1 MATTT
6 VAASS
11 GGANAK
17 GKLVGKDYITLAIFG
32 VLLFLVFM
40 VFAMVLGMNA
50 NLFWFTHACGS
61 LIGGIV
67 WMYVAAKVPKR
78 GAFAIMS
85 AIVAVVALLLG
96 MLWTGP
102 VGIVAGGLLAELVA
116 GAGSKRT
123 TLRCLAAFA
132 VWTLCFWVGQESMI
146 FLAGD
151 AYVQIV
157 VDSGM
162 SAEYGQGLVDFIH
175 SRWWRWPRPR
185 CAPSWAAG
193 SARSCSRSTSPR
205 SRPER
210 RALRPTRRRTN
221 GSLSGEPFSFSA
233 ASSNRHRRAADF
245 GGIAIMFS

>member
-11 GGANAK
+11 GGAKAK

-96 MLWTGP
+96 ML
-102 VGIVAGGLLAELVA
+102 
-116 GAGSKRT
+116 RT

-175 SRWWRWPRPR
+175 GPL
-185 CAPSWAAG
+185 ALVALAATAVCPFVGGWIG
-193 SARSCSRSTSPR
+193 SKLFKKHFAKI
-205 SRPER
+205 
-210 RALRPTRRRTN
+210 
-221 GSLSGEPFSFSA
+221 SA
-233 ASSNRHRRAADF
+233 
-245 GGIAIMFS
+245 

>member
-102 VGIVAGGLLAELVA
+102 VGIVAGCWPSSWRGP
-116 GAGSKRT
+116 
-123 TLRCLAAFA
+123 AA
-132 VWTLCFWVGQESMI
+132 
-146 FLAGD
+146 
-151 AYVQIV
+151 
-157 VDSGM
+157 
-162 SAEYGQGLVDFIH
+162 SA
-175 SRWWRWPRPR
+175 PR
-185 CAPSWAAG
+185 CAAWRRSRCGRCASGW
-193 SARSCSRSTSPR
+193 ARSR
-205 SRPER
+205 
-210 RALRPTRRRTN
+210 
-221 GSLSGEPFSFSA
+221 
-233 ASSNRHRRAADF
+233 
-245 GGIAIMFS
+245 

>member
-102 VGIVAGGLLAELVA
+102 VGIVAGGLLAEL
-116 GAGSKRT
+116 
-123 TLRCLAAFA
+123 
-132 VWTLCFWVGQESMI
+132 
-146 FLAGD
+146 
-151 AYVQIV
+151 
-157 VDSGM
+157 
-162 SAEYGQGLVDFIH
+162 
-175 SRWWRWPRPR
+175 
-185 CAPSWAAG
+185 PSWAAG

>member
-85 AIVAVVALLLG
+85 AIVAVVALAA
-96 MLWTGP
+96 TAVCP
-102 VGIVAGGLLAELVA
+102 FVGGWI
-116 GAGSKRT
+116 GSK
-123 TLRCLAAFA
+123 LFKKHFA
-132 VWTLCFWVGQESMI
+132 KI
-146 FLAGD
+146 
-151 AYVQIV
+151 
-157 VDSGM
+157 
-162 SAEYGQGLVDFIH
+162 SA
-175 SRWWRWPRPR
+175 
-185 CAPSWAAG
+185 
-193 SARSCSRSTSPR
+193 
-205 SRPER
+205 
-210 RALRPTRRRTN
+210 
-221 GSLSGEPFSFSA
+221 
-233 ASSNRHRRAADF
+233 
-245 GGIAIMFS
+245 

>member
-96 MLWTGP
+96 MLWTG
-102 VGIVAGGLLAELVA
+102 
-116 GAGSKRT
+116 SKRT

-175 SRWWRWPRPR
+175 GPL
-185 CAPSWAAG
+185 ALVALAATAVCPFVGGWIG
-193 SARSCSRSTSPR
+193 SKLFKKHFAKI
-205 SRPER
+205 
-210 RALRPTRRRTN
+210 
-221 GSLSGEPFSFSA
+221 SA
-233 ASSNRHRRAADF
+233 
-245 GGIAIMFS
+245 

>member
-50 NLFWFTHACGS
+50 NLFWFSHACG
-61 LIGGIV
+61 
-67 WMYVAAKVPKR
+67 
-78 GAFAIMS
+78 FAIMS

-175 SRWWRWPRPR
+175 GPL
-185 CAPSWAAG
+185 ALVALAATAVCPFVGGWIG
-193 SARSCSRSTSPR
+193 SKLFKKHFAKI
-205 SRPER
+205 
-210 RALRPTRRRTN
+210 
-221 GSLSGEPFSFSA
+221 SA
-233 ASSNRHRRAADF
+233 
-245 GGIAIMFS
+245 

>member
-1 MATTT
+1 M
-6 VAASS
+6 
-11 GGANAK
+11 
-17 GKLVGKDYITLAIFG
+17 
-32 VLLFLVFM
+32 
-40 VFAMVLGMNA
+40 
-50 NLFWFTHACGS
+50 
-61 LIGGIV
+61 
-67 WMYVAAKVPKR
+67 
-78 GAFAIMS
+78 
-85 AIVAVVALLLG
+85 
-96 MLWTGP
+96 
-102 VGIVAGGLLAELVA
+102 A

-175 SRWWRWPRPR
+175 GPL
-185 CAPSWAAG
+185 ALVALAATAVCPFVG
-193 SARSCSRSTSPR
+193 GWIGCSRSTSPR

>member
-1 MATTT
+1 M
-6 VAASS
+6 
-11 GGANAK
+11 
-17 GKLVGKDYITLAIFG
+17 GKDYITLAIFG
-32 VLLFLVFM
+32 ALLFLVFM

-175 SRWWRWPRPR
+175 GPL
-185 CAPSWAAG
+185 ALVALAATAVCPFVGGWIG
-193 SARSCSRSTSPR
+193 SKLFKKHFAKI
-205 SRPER
+205 
-210 RALRPTRRRTN
+210 
-221 GSLSGEPFSFSA
+221 SA
-233 ASSNRHRRAADF
+233 
-245 GGIAIMFS
+245 

>member
-96 MLWTGP
+96 MH
-102 VGIVAGGLLAELVA
+102 
-116 GAGSKRT
+116 RT
-123 TLRCLAAFA
+123 TLTRI
-132 VWTLCFWVGQESMI
+132 LCRLREMNVLGRFTRHELRILDRVRLEE
-146 FLAGD
+146 LAGK
-151 AYVQIV
+151 V
-157 VDSGM
+157 
-162 SAEYGQGLVDFIH
+162 
-175 SRWWRWPRPR
+175 
-185 CAPSWAAG
+185 
-193 SARSCSRSTSPR
+193 
-205 SRPER
+205 
-210 RALRPTRRRTN
+210 
-221 GSLSGEPFSFSA
+221 
-233 ASSNRHRRAADF
+233 
-245 GGIAIMFS
+245 

>member
-132 VWTLCFWVGQESMI
+132 VWTLCFWVGQVNSFEPIQPPTKGHTAVAAS
-146 FLAGD
+146 ATS
-151 AYVQIV
+151 A
-157 VDSGM
+157 SGPWM
-162 SAEYGQGLVDFIH
+162 K
-175 SRWWRWPRPR
+175 
-185 CAPSWAAG
+185 
-193 SARSCSRSTSPR
+193 STSPWPY
-205 SRPER
+205 SALMPES
-210 RALRPTRRRTN
+210 TT
-221 GSLSGEPFSFSA
+221 
-233 ASSNRHRRAADF
+233 
-245 GGIAIMFS
+245 ICT

>member
-175 SRWWRWPRPR
+175 GPL
-185 CAPSWAAG
+185 ALVALAAT
-193 SARSCSRSTSPR
+193 CLLYTSD
-205 SRPER
+205 
-210 RALRPTRRRTN
+210 
-221 GSLSGEPFSFSA
+221 
-233 ASSNRHRRAADF
+233 AADE
-245 GGIAIMFS
+245 

>member
-85 AIVAVVALLLG
+85 AIVAA
-96 MLWTGP
+96 
-102 VGIVAGGLLAELVA
+102 A
-116 GAGSKRT
+116 GAAMLHH
-123 TLRCLAAFA
+123 LRASWRAACWPSSWRGPA
-132 VWTLCFWVGQESMI
+132 
-146 FLAGD
+146 A
-151 AYVQIV
+151 
-157 VDSGM
+157 
-162 SAEYGQGLVDFIH
+162 SA
-175 SRWWRWPRPR
+175 PR
-185 CAPSWAAG
+185 CAAWRRSRCGRCASGW
-193 SARSCSRSTSPR
+193 ARSR
-205 SRPER
+205 
-210 RALRPTRRRTN
+210 
-221 GSLSGEPFSFSA
+221 
-233 ASSNRHRRAADF
+233 
-245 GGIAIMFS
+245 

>member
-102 VGIVAGGLLAELVA
+102 VGIGP
-116 GAGSKRT
+116 
-123 TLRCLAAFA
+123 AA
-132 VWTLCFWVGQESMI
+132 
-146 FLAGD
+146 
-151 AYVQIV
+151 
-157 VDSGM
+157 
-162 SAEYGQGLVDFIH
+162 SA
-175 SRWWRWPRPR
+175 PR
-185 CAPSWAAG
+185 CAAWRRSRCGRCASGW
-193 SARSCSRSTSPR
+193 ARSR
-205 SRPER
+205 
-210 RALRPTRRRTN
+210 
-221 GSLSGEPFSFSA
+221 
-233 ASSNRHRRAADF
+233 
-245 GGIAIMFS
+245 

>member
-162 SAEYGQGLVDFIH
+162 SAEYGQG
-175 SRWWRWPRPR
+175 R

>member
-85 AIVAVVALLLG
+85 AIVAVVALLL
-96 MLWTGP
+96 
-102 VGIVAGGLLAELVA
+102 AELVA

-175 SRWWRWPRPR
+175 GPL
-185 CAPSWAAG
+185 ALVALAATAVCPFVGGWIG
-193 SARSCSRSTSPR
+193 SKLFKKHFAKI
-205 SRPER
+205 
-210 RALRPTRRRTN
+210 
-221 GSLSGEPFSFSA
+221 SA
-233 ASSNRHRRAADF
+233 
-245 GGIAIMFS
+245 

>member
-6 VAASS
+6 VAASA

-67 WMYVAAKVPKR
+67 WMYLLARVPKR
-78 GAFAIMS
+78 GAILCMS
-85 AIVAVVALLLG
+85 VLTALVALLMG

-102 VGIVAGGLLAELVA
+102 VGIVIGGVVAELIA
-116 GAGSKRT
+116 GAHERT
-123 TLRCLAAFA
+123 TTRNIIAFV
-132 VWTLCFWVGQESMI
+132 VWVLCFWAGQVSMI

-151 AYVQIV
+151 AYVQMV
-157 VDSGM
+157 VATGM
-162 SAEYGQGLVDFIH
+162 SADYAQGLIDFAHGPLALTAILGVIVGATLGGFVGAKLFKKH
-175 SRWWRWPRPR
+175 F
-185 CAPSWAAG
+185 AKIAA
-193 SARSCSRSTSPR
+193 
-205 SRPER
+205 
-210 RALRPTRRRTN
+210 
-221 GSLSGEPFSFSA
+221 
-233 ASSNRHRRAADF
+233 
-245 GGIAIMFS
+245 

>member
-17 GKLVGKDYITLAIFG
+17 GKLVGKDYITLAVFG

-96 MLWTGP
+96 T
-102 VGIVAGGLLAELVA
+102 E
-116 GAGSKRT
+116 
-123 TLRCLAAFA
+123 
-132 VWTLCFWVGQESMI
+132 
-146 FLAGD
+146 
-151 AYVQIV
+151 
-157 VDSGM
+157 
-162 SAEYGQGLVDFIH
+162 
-175 SRWWRWPRPR
+175 
-185 CAPSWAAG
+185 
-193 SARSCSRSTSPR
+193 
-205 SRPER
+205 
-210 RALRPTRRRTN
+210 
-221 GSLSGEPFSFSA
+221 
-233 ASSNRHRRAADF
+233 
-245 GGIAIMFS
+245 